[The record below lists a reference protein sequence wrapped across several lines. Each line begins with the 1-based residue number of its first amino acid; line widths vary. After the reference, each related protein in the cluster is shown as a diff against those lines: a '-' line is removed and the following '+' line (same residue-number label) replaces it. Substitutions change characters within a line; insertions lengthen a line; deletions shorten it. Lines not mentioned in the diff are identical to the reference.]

1 MEDDAAVI
9 YGLEFQARSLCP
21 QYGENDSIRFLVGT
35 QSLRFDNQVHLIDFD
50 DESNIVNKHVFLH
63 KAGEIWHINSC
74 PSDKNVISTCY
85 SEVNENSAELKAALW
100 RIPPLDET
108 EPPMNPNEYGSPLPG
123 GHQTASLRKLCDFE
137 GGHKNRRRVLWNSN
151 GDSNSV
157 IVIADHF
164 IDVYSVENGS
174 AQLTDTME
182 LEGKSQPKFL
192 TARFNPHHAG
202 KQIATAVENS
212 IRGWDLRSSR
222 QSFIIDNA
230 HSQTVRD
237 IDFNP
242 NKQYYMVS
250 CSDDCKTKF
259 WDIRNTEAPL
269 MVRSDHSH
277 WVWSVRY
284 NHFHDQLL
292 LSSSSDSR
300 VTLLSIPSLSSEP
313 YGHLDDDEDNEDEQK
328 SCEPDKDRV
337 ITCFE
342 EHEDSVY
349 TVEWSTADP
358 WIFASLS
365 YDGRIVINRVP
376 RSEKYKI
383 LL

>member
-1 MEDDAAVI
+1 MDDDAAVI

-35 QSLRFDNQVHLIDFD
+35 QSLRSDNQVHLIDFD
-50 DESNIVNKHVFLH
+50 DESNLVNKHIFMH
-63 KAGEIWHINSC
+63 SAGEIWHINSS
-74 PSDKNVISTCY
+74 PSDKSVLSTCY
-85 SEVNENSAELKAALW
+85 SQIKENKSELIASLW
-100 RIPPLDET
+100 RIPPLDDT
-108 EPPMNPNEYGSPLPG
+108 EPPGSPNELGSPIST
-123 GHQTASLRKLCDFE
+123 GHQNISLRKLCDFK
-137 GGHKNRRRVLWNSN
+137 GDHKNIKNVLWNPS
-151 GDSNSV
+151 GDSNAV
-157 IVIADHF
+157 LTVTDQF
-164 IDVYSVENGS
+164 IDVWAVDEGS
-174 AQLTDTME
+174 AQLIDTMG
-182 LEGKSQPKFL
+182 LDGKSQPKFL
-192 TARFNPHHAG
+192 NARFNPHHAG
-202 KQIATAVENS
+202 KQVAAAVENT

-222 QSFIIDNA
+222 QAYVIENA

-242 NKQYYMVS
+242 NKQYCLVS

-259 WDIRNTEAPL
+259 WDVRNIEAPL
-269 MVRSDHSH
+269 MVRNDHSH

-284 NHFHDQLL
+284 NHFHDELL

-300 VTLLSIPSLSSEP
+300 VVLLSIPSLSSEP
-313 YGHLDDDEDNEDEQK
+313 YGHLDEEDENEER
-328 SCEPDKDRV
+328 SRVPESDR
-337 ITCFE
+337 IIATFE

-349 TVEWSTADP
+349 IVEWSTADP